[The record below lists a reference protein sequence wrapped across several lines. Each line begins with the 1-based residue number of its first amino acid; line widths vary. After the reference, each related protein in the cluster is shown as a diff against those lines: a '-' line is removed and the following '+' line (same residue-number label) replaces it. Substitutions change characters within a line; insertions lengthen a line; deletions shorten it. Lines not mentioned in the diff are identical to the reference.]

1 MNAFLL
7 TAAGLTILGGVLHS
21 LLGERLILGR
31 LATHTLPETLGST
44 QFTKR
49 ILRLMW
55 HAISI
60 AWWGIAGV
68 LVVLASLADLDSTAT
83 RIAAI
88 IALTFLVSSIY
99 AFVQTRGK
107 HFSWGLFLA
116 IAVTIWLG
124 IR

>member
-1 MNAFLL
+1 MNPFLAV
-7 TAAGLTILGGVLHS
+7 AAGLAFLCGALHS
-21 LLGERLILGR
+21 VLGERLILGR
-31 LATHTLPETLGST
+31 LSAEVLPPVLGST
-44 QFTKR
+44 DFTKR

-55 HAISI
+55 HGISI

-68 LVVLASLADLDSTAT
+68 LIVVASLADLDPTTT

-88 IALTFLVSSIY
+88 IAITFLASSVLS
-99 AFVQTRGK
+99 FLHTRGK

-116 IAVTIWLG
+116 IAVSTWLG

>member
-1 MNAFLL
+1 MNAFLAI
-7 TAAGLTILGGVLHS
+7 AAGLAILGGIIHS
-21 LLGERLILGR
+21 VLGERLILGR
-31 LATHTLPETLGST
+31 LSAEALPGVLGST
-44 QFTKR
+44 QFTER

-60 AWWGIAGV
+60 AWWGLAGV
-68 LVVLASLADLDSTAT
+68 LLVLASLPDIDATAE
-83 RIAAI
+83 RIATV
-88 IALTFLVSSIY
+88 IALTFLASSVY

-116 IAVTIWLG
+116 IAVSTWVG

>member
-1 MNAFLL
+1 VNAFLL

-21 LLGERLILGR
+21 LLGERLILSR

-44 QFTKR
+44 DFTKR

-55 HAISI
+55 HGISV

-68 LVVLASLADLDSTAT
+68 LIVLAATPDLDVMGV

-88 IALTFLVSSIY
+88 IGLTFVASSVLS
-99 AFVQTRGK
+99 FVHTRGK